1 MLILKRVFALVLM
14 VCFLG
19 FTGPI
24 ATAQTQNTLTA
35 EEQAAGWKLLFD
47 GKNVT
52 GFRGLQKPDF
62 LHAGW
67 TIADGALTLTKT
79 VDQSGKVTGGDLV
92 TAAVFSDFEFSFQWK
107 LTVSAATGILYGTR
121 AGFGMAPTGY
131 EFQIIDD
138 VHHPDGLKGG
148 PIRRTGA
155 LYGILPPGP
164 NKKLIDGDWNSGAIL
179 VHGNQVEHWVN
190 GEKVLEY
197 DFSSPALLQAIRSSG
212 VRAGLGFGQKVA
224 GPIVLLD
231 KGEEVSFRNLK
242 VRVVAAPSVAGATPA
257 AGAVPPRVGPT
268 PFKSRIPIPGQPN

>member
-1 MLILKRVFALVLM
+1 MLFSRRVFAPALLA
-14 VCFLG
+14 CLLG
-19 FTGPI
+19 FTARL

-62 LHAGW
+62 LHEGW
-67 TIADGALTLTKT
+67 TVADGALTLTKT

-92 TAAVFSDFEFSFQWK
+92 TAASFSDFEFSFQWK
-107 LTVSAATGILYGTR
+107 LTVSAATGILYGAR
-121 AGFGMAPTGY
+121 AGFGMAPSGY

-164 NKKLIDGDWNSGAIL
+164 NKKLIDNNWNSGAIL
-179 VHGNQVEHWVN
+179 VHGPHVEHWVN

-197 DFSSPALLQAIRSSG
+197 DFGSPALLQAIRASG
-212 VRAGLGFGQKVA
+212 ARAGLGFGQKTA

-242 VRVVAAPSVAGATPA
+242 VRVVAAPPVAGATPA
-257 AGAVPPRVGPT
+257 AASRRVGPT